1 MNHRAALLFARSVSD
16 SGGQIGFPGHI
27 EPYIFKHGLHPGGGA
42 TRICRERER
51 NGLEQSFAQRL
62 TLRIQRRN
70 SQSFSRQHKRAHAPA
85 ADVDY
90 WGDMMILLLA

>member
-1 MNHRAALLFARSVSD
+1 VMQAGESD
-16 SGGQIGFPGHI
+16 SHGHI
-27 EPYIFKHGLHPGGGA
+27 EPYIFKHGLRPGGGA
-42 TRICRERER
+42 IRICRGRDR

-62 TLRIQRRN
+62 TLRIHRRN

-90 WGDMMILLLA
+90 WGDMMILLFA